1 MNAPTAAEPLTTDE
15 LSLKE
20 WVDRFSGHVANLRY
34 DDAAA
39 MMDPAV
45 NSFSSW
51 TDVVVGVEHFV
62 NGQWRNVWPTMTD
75 FVLLTD
81 KMRCRTSPDRLMAT
95 VMVTWTSTG
104 YAEDGTPF
112 DRPGRCSFVLLRDSL
127 DGPVAGRAGPFLAD
141 EGRPPAVLR
150 LPLVLVLKHNALPR
164 GVHCLSAPVLRSERL
179 AGRRRTSCAP
189 P

>member
-15 LSLKE
+15 QSLEE

-39 MMDPAV
+39 MMDPEV
-45 NSFSSW
+45 NSFSTW
-51 TDVVVGVEHFV
+51 TDVVVGVDHFV

-81 KMRCRTSPDRLMAT
+81 KMRCSDLSRPADGHGDGDVDLDRLCRGRHAL
-95 VMVTWTSTG
+95 
-104 YAEDGTPF
+104 
-112 DRPGRCSFVLLRDSL
+112 RPPRPLLVRASARL
-127 DGPVAGRAGPFLAD
+127 ARRPVAGRAGPLLTD

-150 LPLVLVLKHNALPR
+150 LPLD
-164 GVHCLSAPVLRSERL
+164 LRSS
-179 AGRRRTSCAP
+179 G
-189 P
+189 

>member
-1 MNAPTAAEPLTTDE
+1 MNAPTAADPVTTDE

-39 MMDPAV
+39 MMDPDV
-45 NSFSSW
+45 NSFSTW

-62 NGQWRNVWPTMTD
+62 DGQWRNVWPTMTD

-81 KMRCRTSPDRLMAT
+81 KMRCHLSPDRLMAA

-104 YAEDGTPF
+104 YAQDGTPF
-112 DRPGRCSFVLLRDSL
+112 DRPGRCSFVLARDSL
-127 DGPVAGRAGPFLAD
+127 DGPW
-141 EGRPPAVLR
+141 
-150 LPLVLVLKHNALPR
+150 R
-164 GVHCLSAPVLRSERL
+164 GVQGHFSLMRGVPQQSFGSR
-179 AGRRRTSCAP
+179 
-189 P
+189 